1 MPRWC
6 VKCRRGFATVI
17 ANALGIGRASVYRV
31 IAERL
36 PDVKVGACRFKG
48 IESRANGLAF
58 MLPVRTST
66 RPTVGQLARAQT
78 FRFLTMLATWA
89 LIFAAFIYE
98 PGWIRDSL
106 RFITHSIESFADQV
120 PEPWGARLE
129 IMLRELGGMIWIQIA
144 TAIVLLRL
152 IVWVPFHLWRLRRE
166 RRIRLSD
173 KSVTQGRGDHEL
185 NAFTHRTP
193 PRPP

>member
-1 MPRWC
+1 M
-6 VKCRRGFATVI
+6 ATSVAAI
-17 ANALGIGRASVYRV
+17 RFRPGGGKWIKLGA
-31 IAERL
+31 
-36 PDVKVGACRFKG
+36 D
-48 IESRANGLAF
+48 GLLY

-89 LIFAAFIYE
+89 LIFAAFVYE
-98 PGWIRDSL
+98 PSWMRDSL
-106 RFITHSIESFADQV
+106 RFMTHSIESLADQV

-152 IVWVPFHLWRLRRE
+152 IIWVPFHLWRLRRE
-166 RRIRLSD
+166 RRLRI
-173 KSVTQGRGDHEL
+173 
-185 NAFTHRTP
+185 
-193 PRPP
+193 